1 MRHASGESWDFG
13 DKKGD
18 EPFGSGNHPIFSS
31 IPVHTFSMI
40 RRRFHFRETIATIIA
55 EEEEHIHAARRGM
68 IKARRDIE
76 HHISLDP
83 FFKATLE
90 PYPVQSESRVVNRMA
105 VAGLSAS
112 VGPMAAVAGAIAWSG
127 VEYMM
132 RAGAGM
138 ALIDN
143 GGDIVLCSDRVLHVG
158 IHAGASPFS
167 DRLAFE
173 VPPQEEILGIC
184 TSSATVGPSLS
195 FGSADAVTVFSRNP
209 ALADAWAT
217 SICNSITQDDACIID
232 NVPWQE
238 IEGIFVIIGDWSR
251 SFGSLP
257 AIVKAHVSSDLV
269 TGGPW

>member
-1 MRHASGESWDFG
+1 MRHASRESWDFG
-13 DKKGD
+13 NEKGD
-18 EPFGSGNHPIFSS
+18 ERSGSDNPPIFSF
-31 IPVHTFSMI
+31 IPVHIFSMI

-55 EEEEHIHAARRGM
+55 EEEEYIHAARRGM
-68 IKARRDIE
+68 IEARREIE

-90 PYPVQSESRVVNRMA
+90 PVPVQSESKVVNRMA
-105 VAGLSAS
+105 AAGFSAS

-127 VEYMM
+127 VECMM
-132 RAGAGM
+132 RAGARM

-143 GGDIVLCSDRVLHVG
+143 GGDIALCSDRILHVG
-158 IHAGASPFS
+158 IHAGGSSHS

-173 VPPQEEILGIC
+173 VPPQEDILGIC

-195 FGSADAVTVFSRNP
+195 FGSADAVTVFSKNP

-217 SICNSITQDDACIID
+217 SICNSITQDDTGAIG
-232 NVPWQE
+232 NVPWREVQ
-238 IEGIFVIIGDWSR
+238 GIFVIIGDWTG

-257 AIVKAHVSSDLV
+257 AIVKAHVSRDLV

>member
-18 EPFGSGNHPIFSS
+18 EPFGSVNHPIFSS
-31 IPVHTFSMI
+31 IQVHTFSMI

-55 EEEEHIHAARRGM
+55 EEEHIHAARRGM
-68 IKARRDIE
+68 IKARRDIR

-112 VGPMAAVAGAIAWSG
+112 VGPMAGMAGAIAWSG

-167 DRLAFE
+167 DRLAFKCARPRRKFL
-173 VPPQEEILGIC
+173 VSARHQPLSGRLSRSAAPTLSQ
-184 TSSATVGPSLS
+184 SS
-195 FGSADAVTVFSRNP
+195 
-209 ALADAWAT
+209 
-217 SICNSITQDDACIID
+217 
-232 NVPWQE
+232 QE
-238 IEGIFVIIGDWSR
+238 IPLLRMHGQRQYATASR
-251 SFGSLP
+251 RTMP
-257 AIVKAHVSSDLV
+257 VSSIMSHGRKLR
-269 TGGPW
+269 GFSS